1 MRQSAARKPK
11 PAPTGNSV
19 VTISTRGAARL
30 CAGHVWVYR
39 SDLLNPAEAH
49 AGAVLDVAEE
59 RGRVLGTAL
68 YSSASVIA
76 LRLISRHAIPEGDVV
91 AQLIPERI
99 RAAIEYRRQM
109 VRDSDAYRVIF
120 SEGDGLPGL
129 IVDRYND
136 IASVQVLTQAFDRA
150 DFRQAIL
157 DRLAA
162 ELP

>member
-1 MRQSAARKPK
+1 
-11 PAPTGNSV
+11 
-19 VTISTRGAARL
+19 
-30 CAGHVWVYR
+30 
-39 SDLLNPAEAH
+39 
-49 AGAVLDVAEE
+49 
-59 RGRVLGTAL
+59 
-68 YSSASVIA
+68 
-76 LRLISRHAIPEGDVV
+76 
-91 AQLIPERI
+91 RI
-99 RAAIEYRRQM
+99 RAAVEYRRQM

-162 ELP
+162 ELPVATIVERVDERIRALEQLPPAESRVLLQHEPAGEPRTATQITVNGVCFAYNAFSGQKTGAF